1 MENIIAIAIIALV
14 LGVAIGYIVR
24 SKRRGDVCVGCPYA
38 KQCGGKCGGCG
49 NIQNTEQEDK

>member
-38 KQCGGKCGGCG
+38 KQCGGKCGGGCG
-49 NIQNTEQEDK
+49 GANKTEDK